1 MPTKIGFD
9 LTFISDVNK
18 VSGEEIVA
26 LYILKGLCES
36 ELKKKLVIFVD
47 RKVEKQLRRLYKNLK
62 IVVTRKKG
70 VVFYKKFLSRYVRKN
85 KLSTMFYPHASYKMK
100 SKIECKKIVVLHGL
114 HSKDI
119 SRRKIRKTI
128 KFLKSCENI
137 VAVSEFVKN
146 ELLSKNK
153 RFNKENITVILNP
166 LSDLRAGVDIVY
178 KKKYI
183 LCVGDNDSN
192 KNLLSILKAFNEISG
207 EIDHDLVI
215 IGKLSEKEKAYKYI
229 KKYGLAHRV
238 IITGHMNR
246 DTLFGYYKN
255 ADLFVNAS
263 IYDGFGLTPIEA
275 LATGIKVVTTITPS
289 IEAIKDIECE
299 GYINKPKDY
308 IDISE
313 IILMALQTPK
323 DEQHLQKRANKV
335 KEYYNYKKVISKYEQ
350 LIKKNLGE

>member
-1 MPTKIGFD
+1 MSAKIGFD
-9 LTFISDVNK
+9 LTFIRDVNN

-36 ELKKKLVIFVD
+36 ELKKQLVIFVD
-47 RKVEKQLRRLYKNLK
+47 KKVEKQLRRLYKNLK
-62 IVVTRKKG
+62 IVITRKKG
-70 VVFYKKFLSRYVRKN
+70 VAFYKKFLRRYIRKN
-85 KLSTMFYPHASYKMK
+85 KLSIMFYPHASYQMK
-100 SKIECKKIVVLHGL
+100 NKLECKKIVVLHGVS
-114 HSKDI
+114 SKDI
-119 SRRKIRKTI
+119 SKRKIKKTV
-128 KFLKSCENI
+128 KFLKSCESI
-137 VAVSEFVKN
+137 VAVSDFVKN
-146 ELLSKNK
+146 ELLNKNRK
-153 RFNKENITVILNP
+153 FDKEKITVILNP
-166 LSDLRAGVDIVY
+166 LADLRVGVDIVY

-207 EIDHDLVI
+207 EIEHDLVI

-229 KKYGLAHRV
+229 KKYGFAHRV
-238 IITGHMNR
+238 IVTGHMNR

-275 LATGIKVVTTITPS
+275 LATGIRVVTTITPS

-323 DEQHLQKRANKV
+323 NEKYLQQRATKV
-335 KEYYNYKKVISKYEQ
+335 KEFYNYKKVISKYEA
-350 LIKKNLGE
+350 LIKKNIGE